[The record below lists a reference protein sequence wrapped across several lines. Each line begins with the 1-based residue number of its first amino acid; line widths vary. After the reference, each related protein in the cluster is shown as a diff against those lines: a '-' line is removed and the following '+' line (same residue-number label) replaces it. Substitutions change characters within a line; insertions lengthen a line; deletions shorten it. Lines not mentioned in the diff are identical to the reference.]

1 MAVKILLIASKQPD
15 YSRIKL
21 IRQSLEANA
30 NLDCLFSERSS
41 YLFRIIE
48 VCWRFVWLPKRNY
61 DLVVVGFFA
70 QLIFPFIRLFWKG
83 KLLSDCYISL
93 YDSLIFDRAR
103 YSDHGIVAKFVHWLD
118 GALLRGSDLSMTDT
132 KEHAKY
138 LGQEFAVDP
147 SRIRPIPIS
156 ADECLFPFQ
165 PEAYPPYVE
174 GSVFKVLF
182 FGAFIPLQGTD
193 VIVRAAS
200 KLSGQSVE
208 FHMVGAGQTYDE
220 ALALAAALDAS
231 NVIFH
236 GWQTIDRIPE
246 MAKECDLILGIFG
259 TTEKAARVIPNKVF
273 EALSLG
279 RPVVTGDSSA
289 IREHLEDGISIL
301 LTPFGDEEALA
312 EKILWAKD
320 NHASAVEIGLRGRQ
334 IFEESLSPAQVASA
348 VQAVVDELLAS

>member
-21 IRQSLEANA
+21 IRQSLEKNA
-30 NLDCLFSERSS
+30 DVDCLFSGRSS

-48 VCWRFVWLPKRNY
+48 VCWRFVWLPKKDY

-70 QLIFPFIRLFWKG
+70 QLIFPFIRLFWRG

-118 GALLRGSDLSMTDT
+118 GTLLRGSDLSMTDT

-138 LGQEFAVDP
+138 LGQEFAVDS
-147 SRIRPIPIS
+147 SRIRSIPIS
-156 ADECLFPFQ
+156 ADESLFPFQ
-165 PEAYPPYVE
+165 PEAYLPYVKD
-174 GSVFKVLF
+174 SVFKVLF

-193 VIVRAAS
+193 VIIRAAS
-200 KLSGQSVE
+200 KLAGQSVE
-208 FHMVGAGQTYDE
+208 FHMIGAGQTYDE
-220 ALALAAALDAS
+220 TLALAEELNAS
-231 NVIFH
+231 NVVFH

-289 IREHLEDGISIL
+289 IREYLEDGRSIML
-301 LTPFGDEEALA
+301 IPFGDADALA
-312 EKILWAKD
+312 EKILWAKS
-320 NHASAVEIGLRGRQ
+320 NHVRAVEVGLQGRKV
-334 IFEESLSPAQVASA
+334 FEDSLSPAQVACA
-348 VQAVVDELLAS
+348 VQAVVDELLSS